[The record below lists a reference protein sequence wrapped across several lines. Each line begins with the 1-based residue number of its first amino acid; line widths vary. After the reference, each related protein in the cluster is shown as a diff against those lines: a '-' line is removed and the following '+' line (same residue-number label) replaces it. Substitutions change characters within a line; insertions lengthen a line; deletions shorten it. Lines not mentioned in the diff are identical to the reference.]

1 MSDVM
6 RVPQPPTKPFVGN
19 LFDVD
24 TSKPVQGLMKLA
36 ETYGGFFKVSIA
48 GDDMYIAGSQE
59 IVNELCDESRF
70 GKKIDVTLENLRPI
84 VADAL
89 FTAHDEEPNWGK
101 AHRILVPAFGPLGV
115 RSMFPGMRDIAEQMM
130 LRWERF
136 GSDAVIDVPADMT
149 RLTLDTISLCAF
161 DFRFNSFY
169 NDELPPFVGA
179 MTGALDKAL
188 SRSLRPKFVNALDF
202 TGNRKFDVNTALLHT
217 VAGELIADRR
227 ADPNSLAKD
236 DLLGRMLNGRDPETG
251 EGLADENIAN
261 QMVTFLVAGHETT
274 SGLLSFT
281 TYLLL
286 RNPEVLDKARAL
298 VDEVAG
304 DNVLQLAHLG
314 KLRYLEQI
322 LMETLRLWPTAAGF
336 AVAPHETT
344 LLAGKYE
351 LTPEDT
357 VMVMSPILHRDTT
370 VWGNDVEAFV
380 PERFD
385 PARAE
390 LLPPNA
396 WKPFGNGARACIG
409 RPFAMQEAHLVLA
422 MMLQR
427 FDLALDDPDYEL
439 SIHESLTMKPEDLCI
454 RVTARSPSATLNPAP
469 RPAPAATASAGLTDE
484 VELDAETAT
493 GLSVLFGGNSGSSEQ
508 FAARIAGDAARYGFA
523 STLLPLD
530 AVVDELPTEG
540 AVIVVTASYE
550 GQPPDNAGRMIPALE
565 ALDEGALSGVSYAV
579 FGNGNR
585 QWARTYQAIPKRVDA
600 ALERAGATRVVKR
613 GEADSGGDFFGDFDT
628 WYAQL
633 WPAMQEAFNI
643 DPVEVDT
650 SSTVTLEI
658 VDGGRQTALQLP
670 DLGRGVVVENRE
682 LTDMTSEHA
691 ASKRHLEVVLPKGS
705 SYRAGDYLAVLPR
718 NDDALVERVLRRFAM
733 TPDTMIRITQV
744 TGRAGLPVGEPI
756 SVDDLLTNYVEL
768 SQPATRRQVAALATP
783 TRCTPERADLDRLA
797 DTDYDTLVLG
807 KRMSVLELLERYQSV
822 PIEFATFLQMLPP
835 MKARQYSISS
845 SPLWSPD
852 RATLT
857 IAVVDEPAR
866 SGHGQF
872 RGTSSGYLADREPG
886 DRISVAVR
894 PSNTHFHPPQD
905 PATPIVLICAGSG
918 IAPFRGFLQERAIQK
933 ADGQEMGEALLFFGA
948 RHPNADYLYQDEL
961 VGWDTQDVVTV
972 LPAFSREPDT
982 TAPYVQDQVWAHRAR
997 IAELFQQGGTVY
1009 LCGDGERMAPAVRD
1023 TLTRIYQD
1031 ATDAT
1036 RDEAEQWI
1044 DAIEREHGRF
1054 VADIF
1059 A

>member
-1 MSDVM
+1 MSVVM
-6 RVPQPPTKPFVGN
+6 RVPQPPTMPFVGN
-19 LFDVD
+19 LRDLD
-24 TSKPVQGLMKLA
+24 TDRPVQGLMRLA
-36 ETYGGFFKVSIA
+36 ETYGGFFKVSIP
-48 GDDMYIAGSQE
+48 GMELFVAGSQE
-59 IVNELCDESRF
+59 IVNELCDETRF
-70 GKKIDVTLENLRPI
+70 GKKIDATLEHLRPV

-89 FTAHDEEPNWGK
+89 FTAHDAEPNWGK

-115 RSMFPGMRDIAEQMM
+115 RSMFGGMRDIAEQMM

-136 GSDAVIDVPADMT
+136 GPDTVIDVPGDMT
-149 RLTLDTISLCAF
+149 RLTLDTIALCAF

-169 NDELPPFVGA
+169 RDGLHPFVGA
-179 MTGALDKAL
+179 MTGALDTAL
-188 SRSLRPKFVNALDF
+188 RRALRPGFVNALDF
-202 TGNRKFDVNTALLHT
+202 TGNRKFEVDTAMLHQ
-217 VAGELIADRR
+217 VAGELIAERR
-227 ADPNSLAKD
+227 ADPDVAGKD
-236 DLLGRMLNGRDPETG
+236 DLLGRMINGVDPETG
-251 EGLADENIAN
+251 EGLSDENIAN

-274 SGLLSFT
+274 SGLLSFA

-286 RNPEVLDKARAL
+286 RNPRVLERARQL
-298 VDEVAG
+298 VDEVVG
-304 DNVLQLAHLG
+304 DDVLQVEHLA

-322 LMETLRLWPTAAGF
+322 LMESLRLWPTAAAF

-344 LLAGKYE
+344 TLAGKYR
-351 LTPEDT
+351 LTPDDV
-357 VMVMSPILHRDTT
+357 VMVVTPILHRDRT
-370 VWGNDVEAFV
+370 VWGEDVEEFV
-380 PERFD
+380 PERFE

-390 LLPPNA
+390 KLPPNA

-427 FDLALDDPDYEL
+427 FDLALDDPNYQL
-439 SIHESLTMKPEDLCI
+439 SIHESLTMKPENLRI
-454 RVTARSPSATLNPAP
+454 RVTPRRTAATLNPAP
-469 RPAPAATASAGLTDE
+469 REAPATAVDHTE
-484 VELDAETAT
+484 TVELDPDTAT
-493 GLSVLFGGNSGSSEQ
+493 GLLVLFGGNSGSSEQ

-523 STLLPLD
+523 STLAPLD
-530 AVVDELPTEG
+530 AKVDELPSKG

-550 GQPPDNAGRMIPALE
+550 GQPPDNARRMIPALE
-565 ALDEGALSGVSYAV
+565 ALEEGALSGVSFAV
-579 FGNGNR
+579 FGNGSR

-600 ALERAGATRVVKR
+600 ALERAGATRIIDR

-633 WPAMQEAFNI
+633 WPAIQETFGK

-650 SSTVTLEI
+650 STTVTVEMI
-658 VDGGRQTALQLP
+658 DGGRQTALQLP

-682 LTDMTSEHA
+682 LTDLSSAHA
-691 ASKRHLEVVLPKGS
+691 ASKRHLEVVLPPGS
-705 SYRAGDYLAVLPR
+705 AYRAGDYLAVLPR
-718 NDDALVERVLRRFAM
+718 NDDAVVERVLRRFAM
-733 TPDTMIRITQV
+733 TPDTMIRITAA

-756 SVDDLLTNYVEL
+756 SVFDLLTNYVEL
-768 SQPATRRQVAALATP
+768 TQPATRGQVAALASP

-797 DTDYDTLVLG
+797 DTDYDSLVLG
-807 KRMSVLELLERYQSV
+807 KRMSVIDLLERYQSV

-845 SPLWSPD
+845 SPLWNPD

-866 SGHGQF
+866 SGQGRF
-872 RGTSSGYLADREPG
+872 RGTTSGYLADREPG

-894 PSNTHFHPPQD
+894 PSHTHFHPPANPQ
-905 PATPIVLICAGSG
+905 TPIVLICAGSG

-933 ADGQEMGEALLFFGA
+933 HEGQQVGKALLFFGA
-948 RHPNADYLYQDEL
+948 RHPDVDYLYRDEL
-961 VGWDTQDVVTV
+961 AGWEARGIVRVI
-972 LPAFSREPDT
+972 PAFSREPG
-982 TAPYVQDQVWAHRAR
+982 TATPHVQDQVWEHRTQ
-997 IAELFQQGGTVY
+997 ITDSFQHGGTVY

-1023 TLTRIYQD
+1023 TLVRIYQD
-1031 ATDAT
+1031 AAGVT
-1036 RDEAEQWI
+1036 RDAAEQWM
-1044 DAIEREHGRF
+1044 DTIEREQGRF